1 MNNTTHTKFVDESNK
16 NSFKTFLIMAGL
28 SGFIIAVG
36 FLIATTTGNSSYITY
51 ALIFAVGQNLVS
63 YFIGPKIALSTS
75 GAVKADPEKYSDLH
89 SIVESISV
97 EANIKKPDV
106 YIINDPAPN
115 AFATGRGRS
124 SSSVAVTTGLM
135 AMLDRGELEGVIAHE
150 VTHIKNRD
158 ILVMTAVVTMSAVL
172 STLANMAM
180 YARMAGNRGGE
191 NSGNSNIVFMIVGV
205 AGSIVLPFAMMLIQM
220 SISRKREFMADAGG
234 AILSK
239 HPEALASALQ
249 KIGGFRQPLQ
259 LASPA
264 TAHMY
269 ISCPFGGKE
278 GQTFWQKLF
287 LTHPL
292 TEERVQALIG

>member
-51 ALIFAVGQNLVS
+51 ALIFAIGQNLVS

-75 GAVKADPEKYSDLH
+75 GAVAADPEKYSDLH

-158 ILVMTAVVTMSAVL
+158 ILVMTAVVTMSAIL
-172 STLANMAM
+172 STIANMAM
-180 YARMAGNRGGE
+180 FASAGRDREGG
-191 NSGNSNIVFMIVGV
+191 NNIIFMIIGL

-239 HPEALASALQ
+239 HPEALASSLQ

-287 LTHPL
+287 LTHPPI
-292 TEERVQALIG
+292 EERVQALVG

>member
-51 ALIFAVGQNLVS
+51 ALIFAIGQNLVS

-75 GAVKADPEKYSDLH
+75 GAVAADPEKYSDLH

-158 ILVMTAVVTMSAVL
+158 ILVMTAVVTMSAIL
-172 STLANMAM
+172 STIANMAM
-180 YARMAGNRGGE
+180 FASAGRDREGG
-191 NSGNSNIVFMIVGV
+191 NNIIFMVIGL

-287 LTHPL
+287 LTHPPI
-292 TEERVQALIG
+292 EERVQALVG

>member
-16 NSFKTFLIMAGL
+16 NSFKTLLIMAGL

-75 GAVKADPEKYSDLH
+75 GAVLADAEKYSDLH
-89 SIVESISV
+89 NIVESISV
-97 EANIKKPDV
+97 EAGIKKPDV

-158 ILVMTAVVTMSAVL
+158 ILVMTAVVTMSAIL
-172 STLANMAM
+172 STIANMAM
-180 YARMAGNRGGE
+180 FASAGRDREGG
-191 NSGNSNIVFMIVGV
+191 NNIIFMVIGL

-287 LTHPL
+287 LTHPPI
-292 TEERVQALIG
+292 EERVQALVG

>member
-1 MNNTTHTKFVDESNK
+1 MNNIIHTKFIDESNK

-75 GAVKADPEKYSDLH
+75 GAVAADPEKYSDLH

-97 EANIKKPDV
+97 EAGIKKPDV

-158 ILVMTAVVTMSAVL
+158 ILVMTAVVTMSAIL
-172 STLANMAM
+172 STIANMAM
-180 YARMAGNRGGE
+180 FARAAGGNRD
-191 NSGNSNIVFMIVGV
+191 SGNSNIIFMIIGI
-205 AGSIVLPFAMMLIQM
+205 AGSIILPFAIMLIQM

-259 LASPA
+259 NASPA

-287 LTHPL
+287 LTHPPI
-292 TEERVQALIG
+292 EERVQALVG

>member
-51 ALIFAVGQNLVS
+51 ALIFAIGQNLVS

-75 GAVKADPEKYSDLH
+75 GAVAADPEKYSDLH

-158 ILVMTAVVTMSAVL
+158 ILVMTAVVTMSAIL
-172 STLANMAM
+172 STIANMAM
-180 YARMAGNRGGE
+180 FASAGRDREGG
-191 NSGNSNIVFMIVGV
+191 NNMIFMVIGL

-292 TEERVQALIG
+292 IEERVQALIG

>member
-36 FLIATTTGNSSYITY
+36 FLIATTTGNSSYIAY
-51 ALIFAVGQNLVS
+51 ALIFAIGQNLVS

-75 GAVKADPEKYSDLH
+75 GAVVADPEKYSDLH

-158 ILVMTAVVTMSAVL
+158 ILVMTAVVTMSAIL
-172 STLANMAM
+172 STIANMAM
-180 YARMAGNRGGE
+180 FASAGRDREGG
-191 NSGNSNIVFMIVGV
+191 NNIIFMIIGL

-287 LTHPL
+287 LTHPPI
-292 TEERVQALIG
+292 EERVQALIG